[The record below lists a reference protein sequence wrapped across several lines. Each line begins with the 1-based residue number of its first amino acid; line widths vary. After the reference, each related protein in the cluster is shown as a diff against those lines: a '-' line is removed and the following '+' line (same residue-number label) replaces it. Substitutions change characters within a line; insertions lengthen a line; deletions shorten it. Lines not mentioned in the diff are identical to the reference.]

1 MYLGTSVKG
10 EKIFVKLKLSV
21 DLTIVNVVSFYYG
34 G

>member
-1 MYLGTSVKG
+1 MYLGTLVKG
-10 EKIFVKLKLSV
+10 EKILVKLSV